1 MSNILEVIVD
11 MKAHAEAAGI
21 RGPFRVELAT
31 LEDGRALEAEC
42 SRLGFTRDLR
52 ALAHNQGEKWIR
64 NQMMIAGVTV
74 TWPER

>member
-1 MSNILEVIVD
+1 MSNILEAIID

-21 RGPFRVELAT
+21 RGPFRVDLAT

-42 SRLGFTRDLR
+42 SRLGYTRDLR
-52 ALAHNQGEKWIR
+52 VLPGKPRQRVIHNK
-64 NQMMIAGVTV
+64 MLIAGVTV